1 MTGRTIDVL
10 SGRPWLL
17 PVAGV
22 KKVLKPYVLVVFE
35 LRNKLLLWPG
45 AIKLRNLE
53 KAEVSRLSSELPML
67 PAAKVAVIITTY
79 KRPELLVRAIR
90 SALSQTVEDFTVL
103 VVDDGGGLPDLHD
116 FTSDPRFFACSLSA
130 NTGFHAVAKNVG
142 IRLTRSKYVAFLDD
156 DNTWEP
162 EHLEAALGAL
172 EGQPSGAE
180 PGYVYTAVARLL
192 PDGREYDTLSVEFD
206 RRLLA
211 RTNFIDTNAMVIR
224 RFRGLHWSRIRR
236 PLGLFPRE
244 DWELAY
250 RLSRKMKAQHVST
263 PTVRYLINP
272 DSYYTDWQGAL

>member
-1 MTGRTIDVL
+1 M
-10 SGRPWLL
+10 
-17 PVAGV
+17 VAGA
-22 KKVLKPYVLVVFE
+22 KKLLKPRILVVFE
-35 LRNKLLLWPG
+35 VRNKLLRWPG
-45 AIKLRNLE
+45 AIKLRNIE
-53 KAEVSRLSSELPML
+53 RAEVSRLSDELAKL
-67 PAAKVAVIITTY
+67 PEAKVAVIITTY

-90 SALSQTVEDFTVL
+90 SVLDQTVTDFTLL

-116 FTSDPRFFACSLSA
+116 FTLDPRFFACSLSA
-130 NTGFHAVAKNVG
+130 NTGFQAIARNAG
-142 IRLTRSKYVAFLDD
+142 IQLTRSKYVAFLDD

-162 EHLEAALGAL
+162 EHLEVALAAL
-172 EGQPSGAE
+172 EGHQPGTE
-180 PGYVYTAVARLL
+180 PGYVYTAIARFL
-192 PDGREYDTLSVEFD
+192 PDGSEYDTLSVEFD

-250 RLSRKMKAQHVST
+250 RLSRKMRVQHVST